1 MKKRSKKL
9 LLSFG
14 NFSNSDNGVSLW
26 RGFMFCLGVDNTR
39 KKITKVFCFFFL
51 KKKFFPLLFLMPSF
65 AFAHSDSIDQQQ
77 QALAAARAE
86 AARHHE
92 AAAEARRQAAQLAA
106 RAAALAQ
113 QQVVAAASLR
123 NLEDQTATAASTL
136 ASLNAQSQ
144 AAAQKLHQNEAA
156 LAALLPVMQRLAS
169 QPAASMLA
177 VPASPTDAIRGVL
190 VLQGIA
196 AEIEEDARAVHA
208 QAQQVA
214 MLQSQTLSQQ
224 AVLTAAVASQQKAED
239 ALNLQIA
246 AAQGAETS
254 DLDTAASA
262 AAAEAAATANVHD
275 LQSVIE
281 KLQQKARQ
289 DSAAA
294 RLAHPGP
301 PPNIPGNVLAATG
314 APVAGSIV
322 QAYGA
327 ATVAG
332 PAVGIVYRAAPGARV
347 AAPCSGPVLYANRF
361 QNYGL
366 LVILDC
372 GNNYDAVLSGM
383 QHLDVAAGQRLARG
397 QPIGQ
402 MQGYDASDPEAE
414 PMLYVELRRNG
425 TPVDPMAW
433 LSRGGSG

>member
-1 MKKRSKKL
+1 M
-9 LLSFG
+9 
-14 NFSNSDNGVSLW
+14 NGPFL
-26 RGFMFCLGVDNTR
+26 
-39 KKITKVFCFFFL
+39 TKVFCFFFS
-51 KKKFFPLLFLMPSF
+51 KKKCFALLFLTPSL
-65 AFAHSDSIDQQQ
+65 AFAHSDALDHQRS
-77 QALAAARAE
+77 ALAAAQAE

-92 AAAEARRQAAQLAA
+92 AAAEARRKAARDAAQAAV
-106 RAAALAQ
+106 LAQ
-113 QQVVAAASLR
+113 QQVAAAAALR

-136 ASLNAQSQ
+136 AALNSQSQ
-144 AAAQKLHQNEAA
+144 AARLSLHQNEAM
-156 LAALLPVMQRLAS
+156 LAALLPVMQRLVS

-177 VPASPTDAIRGVL
+177 VPASPTDAIRGIL

-196 AEIEEDARAVHA
+196 AEIEDDAKTVHA

-214 MLQSQTLSQQ
+214 ILQTQTLSQQ
-224 AVLTAAVASQQKAED
+224 AVLTASVASQQKAED
-239 ALNLQIA
+239 ALNVQIA
-246 AAQGAETS
+246 AAHGAETA

-262 AAAEAAATANVHD
+262 AAAELAATQNVHN

-281 KLQQKARQ
+281 KLQAKERAAE
-289 DSAAA
+289 AAA
-294 RLAHPGP
+294 RVVPPGP
-301 PPNIPGNVLAATG
+301 PPNAPGNVLAATG

-332 PAVGIVYRAAPGARV
+332 PAVGIIYRAAPGARV
-347 AAPCSGPVLYANRF
+347 AAPCSGPVLYADPF

-366 LVILDC
+366 LVIMDC
-372 GNNYDAVLSGM
+372 GSNYDAVLSGM
-383 QHLDVAAGQRLARG
+383 QHLDVTAGQRLARG

-402 MQGYDASDPEAE
+402 MQGYDASNPEAE

-425 TPVDPMAW
+425 TPVDPTAW

>member
-1 MKKRSKKL
+1 M
-9 LLSFG
+9 LSFG
-14 NFSNSDNGVSLW
+14 NFSNADNGVSLW
-26 RGFMFCLGVDNTR
+26 RGFMFCLGVANTR
-39 KKITKVFCFFFL
+39 TKITKVFCFFFS

-106 RAAALAQ
+106 RAAMLAQ
-113 QQVVAAASLR
+113 QQVAAAAALR

-136 ASLNAQSQ
+136 ASLNTQSQ
-144 AAAQKLHQNEAA
+144 AAEQSLHRNEAA
-156 LAALLPVMQRLAS
+156 LAALLPVMQRLS
-169 QPAASMLA
+169 RQPAASMLA

-196 AEIEEDARAVHA
+196 AEIEDDARTVHA

-214 MLQSQTLSQQ
+214 MLQTQTLSQQ
-224 AVLTAAVASQQKAED
+224 AVLTASVASQQKAED
-239 ALNLQIA
+239 ALNQQIA
-246 AAQGAETS
+246 AAHGAETS

-262 AAAEAAATANVHD
+262 AAAEAAATANVHN
-275 LQSVIE
+275 LQSIVN
-281 KLQQKARQ
+281 KLQLQERMEA
-289 DSAAA
+289 AAA
-294 RLAHPGP
+294 RVP
-301 PPNIPGNVLAATG
+301 PPEPPPEATGNVLAATG
-314 APVAGSIV
+314 APVAGRIV

-347 AAPCSGPVLYANRF
+347 AAPCSGPVLYANPF
-361 QNYGL
+361 HNYGL

-372 GNNYDAVLSGM
+372 GNHYDAVLSGM
-383 QHLDVAAGQRLARG
+383 QHLDVTAGQSLARG

-402 MQGYDASDPEAE
+402 MQGYDASNPAAE

-425 TPVDPMAW
+425 TPVDPTAW
-433 LSRGGSG
+433 LGRGGSG

>member
-1 MKKRSKKL
+1 
-9 LLSFG
+9 
-14 NFSNSDNGVSLW
+14 
-26 RGFMFCLGVDNTR
+26 
-39 KKITKVFCFFFL
+39 
-51 KKKFFPLLFLMPSF
+51 
-65 AFAHSDSIDQQQ
+65 
-77 QALAAARAE
+77 
-86 AARHHE
+86 
-92 AAAEARRQAAQLAA
+92 
-106 RAAALAQ
+106 
-113 QQVVAAASLR
+113 
-123 NLEDQTATAASTL
+123 
-136 ASLNAQSQ
+136 
-144 AAAQKLHQNEAA
+144 
-156 LAALLPVMQRLAS
+156 
-169 QPAASMLA
+169 MLA

-196 AEIEEDARAVHA
+196 AEIEDDARTVHA

-214 MLQSQTLSQQ
+214 VLQAQTLSQQ

-239 ALNLQIA
+239 ALNQQIA

-254 DLDTAASA
+254 DLDIAARA
-262 AAAEAAATANVHD
+262 AAAELAATANVHN

-281 KLQQKARQ
+281 KLQQKERQ
-289 DSAAA
+289 EAAAA
-294 RLAHPGP
+294 RVVPPGSA
-301 PPNIPGNVLAATG
+301 PNIPGNVLAATG

-332 PAVGIVYRAAPGARV
+332 PAVGIIYRAAPGARV
-347 AAPCSGPVLYANRF
+347 AAPCSGPVLFADPF

-383 QHLDVAAGQRLARG
+383 RHLDVTAGQRVARG

-402 MQGYDASDPEAE
+402 MQGYDASSPAAE

-425 TPVDPMAW
+425 TPVDPTAW